1 MIGMINL
8 RLQSI
13 MRFYISFSI
22 FDLFILQHDQHDHSP
37 LSRAGAC
44 VRTRLRT
51 CVRAHVECGYHHVD
65 HAYLAYGVVRNL
77 FTTCPYKSGKM
88 SLCLFSRVRF
98 KSLVALLTSYVAP
111 MVNLNTRRHAK
122 LWKSIAEY
130 AADFGVSERT
140 VKYWIRR
147 GKDLGH
153 KVPLDSP
160 GKMAA
165 WWHECFPN
173 REVPDYLLVI
183 KDAGAAAEGAEQI
196 QASDFS
202 DLKVLDIE
210 QSVHELRRTLAKNQK
225 LLDESFTTAN
235 QRNYRDCFDL
245 LRKAELDLTEV
256 QRVRGKLIDKEVVL
270 AELAQQSETFATTRE
285 RMARDIMIEVEKHCP
300 KRLVRIFGLIKN
312 LLEPAVKKV
321 REGEDEI
328 FRQLQAFGDPAA
340 VNERLDL
347 ILQRE

>member
-65 HAYLAYGVVRNL
+65 HAYQAYGVVRNL
-77 FTTCPYKSGKM
+77 FTTCPYKSVKM
-88 SLCLFSRVRF
+88 SLCLFSRVRL
-98 KSLVALLTSYVAP
+98 KSLAALLTSCVAP
-111 MVNLNTRRHAK
+111 MANLNTRRHAK
-122 LWKSIAEY
+122 LRKSIAEY

-140 VKYWIRR
+140 VKFWIRR
-147 GKDLGH
+147 GKEQGR
-153 KVPLDSP
+153 KAPLDSP
-160 GKMAA
+160 GKMAS
-165 WWHECFPN
+165 WWHECFS
-173 REVPDYLLVI
+173 REVPDYLLAI
-183 KDAGAAAEGAEQI
+183 KDHGPAENSEQI
-196 QASDFS
+196 QASHFS

-256 QRVRGKLIDKEVVL
+256 QRVRGKLIDLEVVL
-270 AELAQQSETFATTRE
+270 AELAQLSETFATTRE

-328 FRQLQAFGDPAA
+328 FRQLQAFGDPVA

>member
-1 MIGMINL
+1 M
-8 RLQSI
+8 
-13 MRFYISFSI
+13 
-22 FDLFILQHDQHDHSP
+22 
-37 LSRAGAC
+37 A
-44 VRTRLRT
+44 
-51 CVRAHVECGYHHVD
+51 
-65 HAYLAYGVVRNL
+65 
-77 FTTCPYKSGKM
+77 
-88 SLCLFSRVRF
+88 
-98 KSLVALLTSYVAP
+98 
-111 MVNLNTRRHAK
+111 NLNTRRHAK
-122 LWKSIAEY
+122 LRKSIAVY

-140 VKYWIRR
+140 VKFWIRR
-147 GKDLGH
+147 GKEQGR

-160 GKMAA
+160 GKMAS
-165 WWHECFPN
+165 WWHECFS
-173 REVPDYLLVI
+173 REVPDYLLEV
-183 KDAGAAAEGAEQI
+183 KDAGAGAGTSENPAEQV

-202 DLKVLDIE
+202 DLKILDIE

-245 LRKAELDLTEV
+245 LRKAELDMTEV

-328 FRQLQAFGDPAA
+328 FRQLQAFGDPVA

>member
-1 MIGMINL
+1 
-8 RLQSI
+8 
-13 MRFYISFSI
+13 
-22 FDLFILQHDQHDHSP
+22 
-37 LSRAGAC
+37 
-44 VRTRLRT
+44 LRT
-51 CVRAHVECGYHHVD
+51 CVRAHVECGYHHVHHVD
-65 HAYLAYGVVRNL
+65 HAYQAYGVVRNL
-77 FTTCPYKSGKM
+77 FTTRPFKSARM
-88 SLCLFSRVRF
+88 SLCLFLWVSF
-98 KSLVALLTSYVAP
+98 KNLVALLTSYVAP

-122 LWKSIAEY
+122 LRKSIVEY

-140 VKYWIRR
+140 VKFWIRR
-147 GKDLGH
+147 GKEQGR

-160 GKMAA
+160 GKMAS
-165 WWHECFPN
+165 WWHECFS
-173 REVPDYLLVI
+173 REVPDYLLSI
-183 KDAGAAAEGAEQI
+183 KDSSAAAAAAENPEQI
-196 QASDFS
+196 QSSDFS

-256 QRVRGKLIDKEVVL
+256 QRVRGKLIDREVVL